1 MSLIAPKSH
10 RVFFIIGLS
19 LLAAA
24 LPFSLFAVSVAQF
37 VLIINWFCEGNILE
51 RFKAFFRNK
60 PALMFSLF
68 FLIHL
73 VGLVYTSD
81 FNYAF
86 KDIRTKV
93 PLLLLPLVLSTTAPL
108 KRKELQLVFSV
119 FIAAVGVA
127 TLISTFYYMSHQVK
141 DIREVSRFIS
151 HIRFSL
157 MICMTVVLLAWY
169 LFTERGL
176 PFLIYVICAILLLWL
191 LAFLTLFE
199 SVTGITVMGV
209 LLIFF
214 TMKALFKPMAYY
226 YKIAAAIL
234 IVVFFSFAYLYV
246 HRAAKDYFHKN
257 MVDFSTLEKSTAE
270 GHPYF
275 HDSTSLQSE
284 NGNLIWIYICKEEL
298 EREWK
303 KRSSYDFNGY
313 DDKNQW
319 VQYTLIRYLASK
331 GLRKDAQAMQRLS
344 NDEIKAIEKGIPSV
358 RFFEKM
364 TLKKRIHEILWEYE
378 NYKKDGNANGL
389 SVMLRVE
396 FVKTAWG
403 IIKRYPLFGV
413 GTGDVNAA
421 FKEQYEIRQSVLR
434 PEYRWRSHNQYL
446 SVGVAFGLAGFII
459 FMLSLFYPPIKTGAF
474 SDGRYLA
481 FFIIILISMLTEDT
495 LETQAGVSFYAFF
508 GALLLFGISKDNN
521 G

>member
-24 LPFSLFAVSVAQF
+24 LPFSLFALSVAQF
-37 VLIINWFCEGNILE
+37 VLIINWFCEGNVLE

-60 PALMFSLF
+60 PALIFSLF
-68 FLIHL
+68 FVLHII
-73 VGLVYTSD
+73 GLVYTTD

-86 KDIRTKV
+86 KDIRTKL

-108 KRKELQLVFSV
+108 KRRELNLIFSV

-127 TLISTFYYMSHQVK
+127 TVISTFYYMNHQVK

-157 MICMTVVLLAWY
+157 MICMAVVLLAWY
-169 LFTERGL
+169 LGKQKGWSFW
-176 PFLIYVICAILLLWL
+176 IYILCAALLLWFL
-191 LAFLTLFE
+191 VFLTLFE
-199 SVTGITVMGV
+199 SVTGVAVLGV

-214 TMKALFKPMAYY
+214 TIKSLFKPVALY
-226 YKIAAAIL
+226 YKIAAVVL
-234 IVVFFSFAYLYV
+234 IVGFFIFSYLYV
-246 HRAAKDYFHKN
+246 QQAAKEYFHKN
-257 MVDFSTLEKSTAE
+257 MVDFSTLEKYTAE
-270 GHPYF
+270 GNPYL

-303 KRSSYDFNGY
+303 KRSAYDFNGF
-313 DDKNQW
+313 DDKNQL
-319 VQYTLIRYLASK
+319 VQYTLIRYMASK
-331 GLRKDAQAMQRLS
+331 GLRKDALALQSLRD
-344 NDEIKAIEKGIPSV
+344 DEIKAIEKGIPSV

-396 FVKTAWG
+396 FAKTALG
-403 IIKRYPLFGV
+403 IIERHPVFGV
-413 GTGDVNAA
+413 GTGDVNMA
-421 FKEQYEIRQSVLR
+421 FKEQYERRQSVLR

-446 SVGVAFGLAGFII
+446 SVCVAFGLAGFVVFI
-459 FMLSLFYPPIKTGAF
+459 LSLFYPPLKTHAF

-481 FFIIILISMLTEDT
+481 FFIIILVSMLTEDT

-508 GALLLFGISKDNN
+508 SALFLFGVSKDNN
-521 G
+521 